1 MHAALIGRTRPRRG
15 RDTIFLAVALPL
27 IASGLVLVL
36 AGCECGAPPRTAI
49 PELTIHRFASPPTLD
64 GALDEWSAAATT
76 ETFVDT
82 MTGAPSEP
90 TARARLA
97 WDDAYL
103 YVAFEIDDPFL
114 RSTFEAHDDHTWE
127 QDCAELMIDP
137 DGDGLGYVE
146 LQVAPT
152 EVTFDTWFDSRRQPQ
167 PFGHIEWSSGM
178 EASVAAD
185 GIVNDEASDD
195 GYVVE
200 ARIPWSAFA
209 IGPHPMTGPPHAGD
223 TYRIALYV
231 LDARREG
238 QYGVGWSAPMIGD
251 FHVPDRF
258 GRVTF
263 SE

>member
-1 MHAALIGRTRPRRG
+1 MRAALT
-15 RDTIFLAVALPL
+15 AVAVVM
-27 IASGLVLVL
+27 GLG
-36 AGCECGAPPRTAI
+36 GCERGTPPRTTI
-49 PELTIHRFASPPTLD
+49 PELTAHRFVTPPTIDGQLD
-64 GALDEWSAAATT
+64 DWPDVVAT
-76 ETFVDT
+76 ERFVDT
-82 MTGAPSEP
+82 MTGAASEP
-90 TARARLA
+90 TARAGVL

-114 RSTFEAHDDHTWE
+114 RSTFEAHDEHTWE

-152 EVTFDTWFDSRRQPQ
+152 GVTFDTWFDSPREPQ

-178 EASVAAD
+178 EASVTAE
-185 GIVNDEASDD
+185 GVVNDESGDD

-200 ARIPWSAFA
+200 ARIPWAAFA
-209 IGPHPMTGPPHAGD
+209 VGPHPTAGPPHVGD
-223 TYRIALYV
+223 TYRMAFYA

-238 QYGVGWSAPMIGD
+238 QYGVGWSAPMISD
-251 FHVPDRF
+251 FHVPERF

>member
-1 MHAALIGRTRPRRG
+1 MRAALMAA
-15 RDTIFLAVALPL
+15 AVVGAL
-27 IASGLVLVL
+27 GGCQC
-36 AGCECGAPPRTAI
+36 AGPPRTTI
-49 PELTIHRFASPPTLD
+49 PELTAHRFATPPTLD
-64 GALDEWSAAATT
+64 GELGDWAGTAMT
-76 ETFVDT
+76 ERFVDT
-82 MTGAPSEP
+82 MTGAASDPAAQ
-90 TARARLA
+90 ARIG

-114 RSTFEAHDDHTWE
+114 RSTFEAHDDHMWE

-152 EVTFDTWFDSRRQPQ
+152 EVTFDSWFDSPRQPQ
-167 PFGHIEWSSGM
+167 PFGHIEWSSGI
-178 EASVAAD
+178 EASVSAD
-185 GIVNDEASDD
+185 GIVNDESDDD

-209 IGPHPMTGPPHAGD
+209 VGPHPTSGPPRIGD
-223 TYRIALYV
+223 TYRVALYV